1 MYLSIKWDS
10 FSAEF
15 PGLNEVVFVKT
26 SSAERYPHV
35 VIQQSKMQVLFGHFA
50 EPFLFF
56 FLFTAAP
63 AACGSSQARGQTG
76 AAAAGLPAKSQQHRI
91 QAASVTF
98 TTACDHAGSLTNRAR
113 PGIEPGSSR
122 TVCWVLNLLS
132 HKRNTLQSY
141 FKFYFI
147 VLYFVFLRP
156 HLWHMEVPRLGVE
169 LEL

>member
-63 AACGSSQARGQTG
+63 AACGSSQARGQIEGT
-76 AAAAGLPAKSQQHRI
+76 AAGLHHSH
-91 QAASVTF
+91 S
-98 TTACDHAGSLTNRAR
+98 HARS
-113 PGIEPGSSR
+113 E
-122 TVCWVLNLLS
+122 
-132 HKRNTLQSY
+132 
-141 FKFYFI
+141 
-147 VLYFVFLRP
+147 
-156 HLWHMEVPRLGVE
+156 PRL
-169 LEL
+169 LPTPQLSAMLDP